1 MEQVNERSTAY
12 LTVTFKDKAGAAQQ
26 PTAASYR
33 IDDVATGTEIRAD
46 TPLTPGTSVEI
57 TLTTADNAIL
67 SPRLEV
73 EKHVVTVTG
82 TYGENDAVRAQ
93 YVYEVVNLQAV
104 T

>member
-33 IDDVATGTEIRAD
+33 IDDVATGAQIRAD

-57 TLTTADNAIL
+57 TLTPADNAVV

-82 TYGENDAVRAQ
+82 TYGEDDAVRAQ
-93 YVYEVVNLQAV
+93 YVYEVVNLQAAA
-104 T
+104 

>member
-46 TPLTPGTSVEI
+46 TSLTPGTSVEI

>member
-26 PTAASYR
+26 PTTASYR
-33 IDDVATGTEIRAD
+33 IDDVATGTQIRAD
-46 TPLTPGTSVEI
+46 TDLTPGTSVEI
-57 TLTTADNAIL
+57 TLTPVDNAVV

-82 TYGENDAVRAQ
+82 TYGEDDAVRAQ
-93 YVYEVVNLQAV
+93 YVYEVVNLQAA
-104 T
+104 

>member
-46 TPLTPGTSVEI
+46 TSLTPGTSVEI
-57 TLTTADNAIL
+57 TLTPADNAMVSATRPI
-67 SPRLEV
+67 EV
-73 EKHVVTVTG
+73 HALTVTA
-82 TYGENDAVRAQ
+82 TYGDADAVRG
-93 YVYEVVNLQAV
+93 VYLFEVANLMAV
-104 T
+104 A